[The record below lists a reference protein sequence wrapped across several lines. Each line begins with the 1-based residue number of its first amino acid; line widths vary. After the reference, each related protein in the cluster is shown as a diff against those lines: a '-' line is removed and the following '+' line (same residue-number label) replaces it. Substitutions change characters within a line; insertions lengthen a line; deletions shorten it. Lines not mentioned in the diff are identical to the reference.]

1 VLSQLA
7 PYLALLQQGQAQPT
21 RDMTPVEQDWR
32 SKLGEALGGPVM
44 MPNMTPAERQ
54 ASGLMALR
62 HFGLGMLGAT
72 GHGGTTIGGLLSGA
86 FEGAERGALGAQQF
100 DASTLAAQQEYQQKQ
115 QELRISALKEALPL
129 LSLQQ
134 QMQQA
139 QAARD
144 LASGKTPTAATPA
157 AGGTNIATGG
167 SIGAAVPRDPSIP
180 TIGQQGNNP
189 GNISA
194 GVPGSTGYITAA
206 DGQKVGVFPDLPS
219 GIAAHSDTL
228 SGYAAKGINTVTD
241 AVKAWVGP
249 NADPAVIK
257 GYAADVAKRI
267 GVDPNAKVDLTD
279 PTVQRNFIL
288 AQQPHES
295 GKAWLKPEDVDKGL
309 AIAAAR
315 RGGGTQAAT
324 PPAAPAQQTPP
335 APAPRAP
342 IGTPADALPAG
353 GATVAGPAGA
363 ATVGAPK
370 PPGPAVPGD
379 VNAIIAGMTGAGANA
394 ATLAPGGAVS
404 APQAPP
410 AQVATT
416 APVVPQPTTATTPPP
431 PSPYPDIKAGD
442 GLIRH
447 PGTFAEF
454 SARESVPVPQ
464 TELYNPNLTPEQ
476 QAAFAAKRQQVDFDR
491 QNLANLPFAKQP
503 EAVAQWKA
511 EDAALQAEIQNAA
524 QAKRQAASAAIE
536 KYNENQGK
544 QVQTRYDAA
553 LAAYNTAAQG
563 QLTST
568 LKSRETA
575 QQADV
580 TRQEKRME
588 AIDTAAGA
596 SRESLNDLDMLRAL
610 SNSVGSVSP
619 WSQMT
624 VGGRKV
630 ADWIQQYKL
639 GTPEFMAQVGNQQAY
654 EGAVNKIITGLRA
667 GVSMGNLSDR
677 DLDFIRSQAPNI
689 MASPETRGNMIGFL
703 EQVYQ
708 RKLDFAQMVSKYYR
722 PGVTSVAEAEDR
734 AGKELGPLLKTPPA
748 FPGMNSDAEHK
759 AQILWLYNN
768 VKPGTFFKDSAGRL
782 KPYNPPAGWQPEGA
796 E

>member
-1 VLSQLA
+1 MADDTTQTAPPTPSPDVLSQLA

-167 SIGAAVPRDPSIP
+167 SIAAAGKDDFVQKFTPLAQVVSAQTGLPVDYVIGQAGLETGWGKSPAAANNNFFGITDPKTGKLMSYASPQEGITAYTQLMQSDRYKSVPRTGTPAEIGDRMAQAGYNPNVPAKDKTDSYGARIGTFASGLGQPQPPGAA
-180 TIGQQGNNP
+180 
-189 GNISA
+189 
-194 GVPGSTGYITAA
+194 
-206 DGQKVGVFPDLPS
+206 
-219 GIAAHSDTL
+219 
-228 SGYAAKGINTVTD
+228 
-241 AVKAWVGP
+241 
-249 NADPAVIK
+249 
-257 GYAADVAKRI
+257 
-267 GVDPNAKVDLTD
+267 
-279 PTVQRNFIL
+279 
-288 AQQPHES
+288 
-295 GKAWLKPEDVDKGL
+295 
-309 AIAAAR
+309 
-315 RGGGTQAAT
+315 
-324 PPAAPAQQTPP
+324 PAAPTAQTPP